1 MAVPPMLWLRRTM
14 LGSLGVGAIA
24 GVLAVLIGDS
34 DFAGAVMLTAL
45 WCAIACALLLRTA
58 SWAQSLE
65 LRPAFVFAGC
75 STSVL
80 LIIATA
86 LTWGDQLAMKSETS
100 RFLAL
105 SLLAIFACSGAITTG
120 LRLRGGA
127 VPAGRWFVLFG
138 VIALGLLLTGNALG
152 TYGEFDDRWRLS
164 ITGCLFLASTIVG
177 AAVHIHPRPTDR
189 LLRWTGGIGA
199 AVAFVIGAAETWDI
213 VDFERP
219 IGETMFAAAGALAL
233 VSLHIRLLY
242 TPQLAREARPWQAL
256 TSLAAAATGVLI
268 TFAVAKSREGANETL
283 HRLVAAAAILSS
295 AGSLA
300 VVVFA
305 IFARR
310 ARRATPPV
318 ESTIQTVRLECP
330 GCDSMQTIALG
341 GATCPSCGLRI
352 RVDLD

>member
-1 MAVPPMLWLRRTM
+1 MFWLRRAM

-24 GVLAVLIGDS
+24 GVLAVLVGDS

-45 WCAIACALLLRTA
+45 WCAIACGLLLRTA
-58 SWAQSLE
+58 SWAE
-65 LRPAFVFAGC
+65 RPESRTAFVFAGC
-75 STSVL
+75 STSVM

-86 LTWGDQLAMKSETS
+86 LTWGDQLDMQSETFG
-100 RFLAL
+100 FLGL
-105 SLLAIFACSGAITTG
+105 SLLAIFACSGVITTG
-120 LRLRGGA
+120 LRLRGSG

-138 VIALGLLLTGNALG
+138 AIALGILLTGNALG
-152 TYGEFDDRWRLS
+152 TYGEADDRWRLS
-164 ITGCLFLASTIVG
+164 ITGCLFFACTIVG

-199 AVAFVIGAAETWDI
+199 GVAFAIGAAETWEI
-213 VDFERP
+213 VKLERP
-219 IGETMFAAAGALAL
+219 IGATLFTAAGALAL

-242 TPQLAREARPWQAL
+242 TPQLPREARKWQAL

-268 TFAVAKSREGANETL
+268 TFAVAYSREGANETL
-283 HRLVAAAAILSS
+283 HRVLAAAAILSS

-300 VVVFA
+300 VVVLA

-310 ARRATPPV
+310 ARRATPSV
-318 ESTIQTVRLECP
+318 ESTIQTIRLECP
-330 GCDSMQTIALG
+330 GCSSMQTIALG
-341 GATCPSCGLRI
+341 GATCPGCGLRI